1 MFQKGRNSVSVE
13 GDEFHETLKTNES
26 GRDK

>member
-1 MFQKGRNSVSVE
+1 MFRKRRNSVSVE
-13 GDEFHETLKTNES
+13 GDEFHETLKINES